1 MNKEAVNEKV
11 DFDKHAETYEKQLS
25 EDLKFFGEESK
36 YFAEYKIR
44 IVKECLKSIPASIL
58 EYGCGIGMNL
68 QFLVKYFPD
77 TKIHG
82 ADISAKSI
90 EVASEN
96 NSDVNFFLLEDA
108 EVEKRNNT
116 FDVVFVSNVFHHIE
130 PHLREKAIKNI
141 YKMLNPGGKV
151 FFFEHNPYNPVTRHI
166 VNTCVW
172 DTDAIL
178 LKPDESLGLFN
189 NGGFKIIRKHYTL
202 YFPAFLKF
210 LRPLEKGLFFLPLGG
225 QYYIWAEKV

>member
-1 MNKEAVNEKV
+1 MSEKV
-11 DFDKHAETYEKQLS
+11 DFDKHAESYEKQLT

-44 IVKECLKSIPASIL
+44 IVKECLKTNPLNIL

-68 QFLVKYFPD
+68 QFLAGYFPES
-77 TKIHG
+77 KIYG
-82 ADISAKSI
+82 SDISAKSI
-90 EVASEN
+90 EVASKN
-96 NSDVNFFLLEDA
+96 NQTVSFFLLKDEEIQKMKDS
-108 EVEKRNNT
+108 
-116 FDVVFVSNVFHHIE
+116 FDLIFVSNVFHHIE
-130 PHLREKAIKNI
+130 PHLRKKAIKNI
-141 YKMLNPGGKV
+141 NLMLKPKGNV

-178 LKPDESLGLFN
+178 LKPKESLGLFEKE
-189 NGGFKIIRKHYTL
+189 GFKIIRRHYTL

-210 LRPLEKGLFFLPLGG
+210 LRPIEKALFFLPMGG
-225 QYYIWAEKV
+225 QYYIWAEKS

>member
-1 MNKEAVNEKV
+1 MSDKV
-11 DFDKHAETYEKQLS
+11 DFDKHAESYETQLT

-44 IVKECLKSIPASIL
+44 IVKECLRTNPSNIL

-68 QFLVKYFPD
+68 QFLVEYFNES
-77 TKIHG
+77 KIFG
-82 ADISAKSI
+82 SDISAKSI
-90 EVASEN
+90 EVASKN
-96 NSDVNFFLLEDA
+96 NQTVSFFLLKDDEIQKMKD
-108 EVEKRNNT
+108 R
-116 FDVVFVSNVFHHIE
+116 FDVIFVSNVFHHIE
-130 PHLREKAIKNI
+130 PHLREQAIKNI
-141 YKMLNPGGKV
+141 NLMLKPKGCV

-178 LKPDESLGLFN
+178 LKPKESLGLFKKE
-189 NGGFKIIRKHYTL
+189 GFKIIRKHYTL

-210 LRPLEKGLFFLPLGG
+210 LRPVEKALFFLPLGG
-225 QYYIWAEKV
+225 QYYIWAEKS

>member
-1 MNKEAVNEKV
+1 MQENTSNGKV
-11 DFDKHAETYEKQLS
+11 DFDKHAETYEKQLT

-36 YFAEYKIR
+36 YFAEYKIK
-44 IVKECLKSIPASIL
+44 IVKECLKSSPANIL

-68 QFLVKYFPD
+68 QFLVDYFPQS
-77 TKIHG
+77 KIHG

-90 EVASEN
+90 EVASKN
-96 NSDVNFFLLEDA
+96 NASVSFFLLEDS
-108 EVEKRNNT
+108 EVEKHKDS

-130 PHLREKAIKNI
+130 PPLRKKAISNI
-141 YKMLNPGGKV
+141 YKMLKNKGSV

-178 LKPDESLGLFN
+178 LKPDESIGLFKD
-189 NGGFKIIRKHYTL
+189 GGFKIVRKHYTL

-210 LRPLEKGLFFLPLGG
+210 LRFLEKGLFFLPLGG
-225 QYYIWAEKV
+225 QYYIWAEKD